1 MDFNAP
7 LFLYIFQEKFAASFI
22 PHSEGRHRLDIKFN
36 GEKVPP
42 GLPFF
47 TDVKDPNTPLL
58 SPLLITGKAEAPKNS
73 STDYTNN
80 NSIIKRGD
88 EIAQNLLRSKDFNK
102 LDTRIE
108 DQVDGFIKTTTTT
121 KSSETLT
128 KTKTFETKKASET
141 NGVAA
146 YDDR

>member
-1 MDFNAP
+1 MQAMNEHGYVTYCRFGRD
-7 LFLYIFQEKFAASFI
+7 YISHLARQSMNLINNPNLSQPMRQIATYLINVKK
-22 PHSEGRHRLDIKFN
+22 L
-36 GEKVPP
+36 
-42 GLPFF
+42 
-47 TDVKDPNTPLL
+47 VKDHNIE
-58 SPLLITGKAEAPKNS
+58 SE
-73 STDYTNN
+73 
-80 NSIIKRGD
+80 
-88 EIAQNLLRSKDFNK
+88 SKDFNK